1 MKLNLHSA
9 LTNSYK
15 KPKDAAFNML
25 KNGYEQDSSLSN
37 DNQQV
42 YFNAKDKKLLVSVA
56 GTHNIRDWGTDLWL
70 GLGGLKNTNRYKEA
84 DSILKKAKEKYKVP
98 NATVIGHSLGGSI
111 ASNIASKAGGDKAIT
126 LDAGYTIGQK
136 TRGDS
141 YRAQGDAVSLLG
153 ANAKHQKTINHGNI
167 LTRNRGA
174 ILGGLLGGPAGL
186 AIGAIAD
193 GVRNHNV
200 DIVKDKK
207 IFI

>member
-1 MKLNLHSA
+1 MSVNLHTTLKA
-9 LTNSYK
+9 SYGDRNAHK
-15 KPKDAAFNML
+15 KL
-25 KNGYEQDSSLSN
+25 ESQGYTLDRELSN
-37 DNQQV
+37 DNQQF
-42 YFNAKDKKLLVSVA
+42 YYNKNNGKLINTIA
-56 GTHNIRDWGTDLWL
+56 GTHNIKDIGTDIWL
-70 GLGGLKNTNRYKEA
+70 AAGKLQNTSRYKQAERRLETA
-84 DSILKKAKEKYKVP
+84 KAKYKP
-98 NATVIGHSLGGSI
+98 KHTTITGHSLGSSI
-111 ASNIASKAGGDKAIT
+111 AQTLSSKGDKTVT
-126 LDAGYTIGQK
+126 LDGGYTIGQK
-136 TRGDS
+136 TRGES

-186 AIGAIAD
+186 AIGLVAD

>member
-15 KPKDAAFNML
+15 KPKDSAFNML

-84 DSILKKAKEKYKVP
+84 DSILKQAKEKYKVP

-136 TRGDS
+136 TRSNTDAYRTAGDI
-141 YRAQGDAVSLLG
+141 VSILG
-153 ANAKHQKTINHGNI
+153 ANGTRMKTLNNTIPKTGIRPLDVLNAHNINQIRDN
-167 LTRNRGA
+167 
-174 ILGGLLGGPAGL
+174 
-186 AIGAIAD
+186 
-193 GVRNHNV
+193 
-200 DIVKDKK
+200 K
-207 IFI
+207 IFV